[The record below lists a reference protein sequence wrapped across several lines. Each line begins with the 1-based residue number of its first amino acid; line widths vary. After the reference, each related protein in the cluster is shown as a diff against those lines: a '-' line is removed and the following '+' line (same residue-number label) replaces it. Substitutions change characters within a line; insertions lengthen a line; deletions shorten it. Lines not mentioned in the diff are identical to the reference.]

1 MSKRVTI
8 SFLITAVAAAA
19 LALTSGAASAAPGAA
34 KLKVVPIVMKDPG
47 CHWFSVGGKNL
58 AKLTVNGKTS
68 FRNLDEAALIF
79 KGKGFS
85 QHLAIGK
92 TLAIATPGTYHIT
105 MAGQASDDNHLLLVV
120 K

>member
-8 SFLITAVAAAA
+8 SFLISAVAVAA
-19 LALTSGAASAAPGAA
+19 LALTSGAASAAPGAT

-58 AKLTVNGKTS
+58 SVRGATA
-68 FRNLDEAALIF
+68 FRNLDETTLIF
-79 KGKGFS
+79 KGKGFN
-85 QHLAIGK
+85 HRVAVGK
-92 TLAIATPGTYHIT
+92 TLAVTRPGTYHIT
-105 MAGQASDDNHLLLVV
+105 MVGQPSDDNTLLLVV